1 MEFVLGAIVGALA
14 CYVILRSGVNVRKL
28 LIGIAIVIVA
38 LVVIIFV
45 LAYPVTEELTRG
57 EITEVIREIPL
68 PEWLEEIEREKGD
81 RN

>member
-1 MEFVLGAIVGALA
+1 MEFVLGVIVGALV
-14 CYVILRSGVNVRKL
+14 CYAILRAGVNVRKL
-28 LIGIAIVIVA
+28 LLGVAIVIVA
-38 LVVIIFV
+38 LVVIIFIV
-45 LAYPVTEELTRG
+45 AFPVTEELTRG